1 MSKSN
6 DFSLDAIFYQLFN
19 TSCESDK
26 TVTLDE
32 ILKMVSEN

>member
-6 DFSLDAIFYQLFN
+6 DFSLDAIFFQLFN

-26 TVTLDE
+26 TDVLRWNT
-32 ILKMVSEN
+32 